1 MLKQWG
7 SGRAFELGIVGAI
20 FFIERFGL
28 FVLFFMVLDDISQII
43 VLLIFTFVAFLLS
56 KYKVLLYLFLLNALF
71 TRALLFLE

>member
-7 SGRAFELGIVGAI
+7 SGRAFELGIVSPI